1 MLVFVT
7 TSLPDNDLG
16 EMAKSSP
23 FCNTCSCPA
32 SDLLI
37 TQLSVLIALCS
48 LMIYGFFRSFLTIS
62 KFSRCL
68 RLVVFNVYA
77 RMRYYVARQAGCRRR

>member
-48 LMIYGFFRSFLTIS
+48 LMIYGFFPFFPNHIEIIS
-62 KFSRCL
+62 LFTFGG
-68 RLVVFNVYA
+68 V
-77 RMRYYVARQAGCRRR
+77 